1 MNCELCSGVILL
13 LTAIALPQEVDA
25 YAEGHNDNVIEW
37 GGSLTANCGSGDFA
51 PQYIS
56 ALRHGRLTQTN
67 GITASAGAWKEMAP
81 AERFS
86 WGAGAELAGGI
97 TSKND
102 YRHWESDGT
111 ESARSLRLG
120 AVRVQQLYGEVK
132 WRCLF
137 FEGGM
142 KERGSALLNDT
153 LTSGDLVESGN
164 ARPIP
169 QIRGGF
175 IDFQP
180 VPFTKGWV
188 QVQGELGYGKH
199 TDGGWM
205 KKFYSHGSYH
215 LNSGAYYVYRRL
227 YFRSNPAK
235 ALTVTAGMQAAGEIG
250 GVTKYYERGMA
261 VRERNLK
268 AGLWDM
274 IKMIAPIG
282 GEKTGVG
289 EYMDGNNLGSWDVH
303 VSYRLPWRGD
313 EVKAYLQKP
322 WEKGS
327 SIGWQNGWDGLW
339 GIEYDAGDKNGIV
352 TGAVLEYID
361 FMNQSGAIHYAPHDR
376 PGSTITT
383 NSVGGDQYYN
393 NSEYNSYANYGVGI
407 GSPFLVAPIYN
418 LDGYPAYIDNRV
430 RGFHMAVTGV
440 VAHGWRYKVAL
451 SHKKGYGDGRQ
462 PKAAVSNGTS
472 WLAEINHALECV
484 DGLTLKAQIAMDHG
498 TMPGDNFGVAVSA
511 VYRMKGGLK

>member
-1 MNCELCSGVILL
+1 MKHRVSFQALLL
-13 LTAIALPQEVDA
+13 LTATLLTQAAWARDDMMIDW
-25 YAEGHNDNVIEW
+25 EGSV
-37 GGSLTANCGSGDFA
+37 TANAGSGDFA
-51 PQYIS
+51 PHYIS

-67 GITASAGAWKEMAP
+67 GVVAGGGVWKRMTHK
-81 AERFS
+81 ERFS
-86 WGAGAELAGGI
+86 WGAGVELLGGV
-97 TSKND
+97 TSGND
-102 YRHWESDGT
+102 YRHWNSDGT
-111 ESARSLRLG
+111 EGVSRVRPG
-120 AVRVQQLYGEVK
+120 AVRIQQLYGEVK

-137 FEGGM
+137 LEGGM

-153 LTSGDLVESGN
+153 LTSGDVVESGN

-175 IDFQP
+175 VDFQP

-188 QVQGELGYGKH
+188 EVQGELGYGKF

-205 KKFYSHGSYH
+205 RKFYSHGSYH

-227 YFRSNPAK
+227 YFRSNPDK

-250 GVTKYYERGMA
+250 GVTKYYERGEV

-268 AGLWDM
+268 AGLWKM

-282 GEKTGVG
+282 GEKSGVG
-289 EYMDGNNLGSWDVH
+289 EYMEGNNLGSWDVH
-303 VSYRLPWRGD
+303 VRYRLPWRGD
-313 EVKAYLQKP
+313 EVMAYLQKP

-339 GIEYDAGDKNGIV
+339 GVEYKGGNRNGIV
-352 TGAVLEYID
+352 TGAVVEYID

-383 NSVGGDQYYN
+383 DVSGGDQYYN
-393 NSEYNSYANYGVGI
+393 NSEYNSYANYGMGI

-418 LDGYPAYIDNRV
+418 LDGYPAYVDNRV
-430 RGFHMAVTGV
+430 RGFHAAVTGS
-440 VAHGWRYKVAL
+440 VAEGWKYKVAF

-462 PKAAVSNGTS
+462 PKATVSEGTS
-472 WLAEINHALECV
+472 WLAEITHSFKGAS
-484 DGLTLKAQIAMDHG
+484 GLALKAQIAMDHG
-498 TMPGDNFGVAVSA
+498 TMPGDNFGVAVGL
-511 VYRMKGGLK
+511 VYKGRKGVGK